1 MKPVICLS
9 VLCFAVIFWISM
21 FYHFSPPPRPLGIS
35 DADAQYIISELQRR
49 SAGNCE
55 LTRTDYG
62 YVCKEMATN
71 KIYRI
76 KM

>member
-1 MKPVICLS
+1 MKPVIFLS
-9 VLCFAVIFWISM
+9 VLCFTVIFWMSLVVY
-21 FYHFSPPPRPLGIS
+21 FATPERPMGIS
-35 DADAQYIISELQRR
+35 QKDAEYIISELNRR

-62 YVCKEMATN
+62 YVCREMATN

>member
-9 VLCFAVIFWISM
+9 VICFTVIFWMSLVAY
-21 FYHFSPPPRPLGIS
+21 FATPERPMGIS
-35 DADAQYIISELQRR
+35 DADAQYIISELKRR